1 MVNVAIIEEEDWVD
15 QYWGDIIS
23 CKAPVFKDEW
33 PWNKGSCVPTPNPW
47 AAPECR
53 FIVEYKN
60 GEKARLVARGWE
72 ILCGEGFR
80 GAVWKDGKW
89 QKPTWQT
96 PTGLPYSGLDF
107 RFYNKRLMAA
117 TVKALS
123 EGVAIPPGNVVL
135 PNEEESKKILDEA
148 DVPLYP
154 VVTYPDPR
162 MLRQERHAEVFAR
175 WREKWLAT
183 GVCTYLDGGS
193 FVTKSLHEESL
204 KRSGENQG

>member
-1 MVNVAIIEEEDWVD
+1 MVNVVIIEEEDWVD

-47 AAPECR
+47 VAPECT
-53 FIVEYKN
+53 FNVEYEN
-60 GEKARLVARGWE
+60 GERAWLVARGWE

-80 GAVWKDGKW
+80 GVVRKDGEW

-96 PTGLPYSGLDF
+96 PTGEPYSGLDF

-135 PNEEESKKILDEA
+135 PDEEESKKILDEA

-154 VVTYPDPR
+154 VVTYPDPI
-162 MLRQERHAEVFAR
+162 MLHEERQAEVFAR

-193 FVTKSLHEESL
+193 LVTKSLHEESL
-204 KRSGENQG
+204 KRHIEDQD

>member
-1 MVNVAIIEEEDWVD
+1 MVNVTIIEEEDWVD

-23 CKAPVFKDEW
+23 CKAPVFNDEW

-47 AAPECR
+47 VAPECT
-53 FIVEYKN
+53 FNVEYEN
-60 GEKARLVARGWE
+60 GERAWLVARGWE

-80 GAVWKDGKW
+80 GVVWKDGAW
-89 QKPTWQT
+89 QEPTWQT
-96 PTGLPYSGLDF
+96 PTGEPYSGLDF

-123 EGVAIPPGNVVL
+123 EGAAIPPGNVVL
-135 PNEEESKKILDEA
+135 PDEEESKKILDEA

-154 VVTYPDPR
+154 VVTYPDPI
-162 MLRQERHAEVFAR
+162 MLHEERQAEVFAR

-183 GVCTYLDGGS
+183 GVCTCLDGGS
-193 FVTKSLHEESL
+193 LVTKSLHEESF
-204 KRSGENQG
+204 KRHIENQD